1 MISAGGSES
10 WYWWK
15 SRTALRAPAWT
26 VASADPASGLVDED
40 LGKRVSEML
49 RFDRGFQR
57 SWRDQTGR
65 QWHMIFTEWEPNRMS
80 LHYAQPHLPEQC
92 QRMIGRE
99 IVSKSELRKTEANG
113 ISIAYNVYKIRAG
126 SDEFYLMYVI
136 NDDRIS
142 GKEVTVERA
151 TPANRMKTVMAGRRN
166 MGQRSMQLAL
176 VGEPDAG
183 VAEQAM
189 LGLLPQL
196 VVPAAAS
203 GGK

>member
-1 MISAGGSES
+1 
-10 WYWWK
+10 
-15 SRTALRAPAWT
+15 
-26 VASADPASGLVDED
+26 
-40 LGKRVSEML
+40 
-49 RFDRGFQR
+49 
-57 SWRDQTGR
+57 
-65 QWHMIFTEWEPNRMS
+65 
-80 LHYAQPHLPEQC
+80 
-92 QRMIGRE
+92 
-99 IVSKSELRKTEANG
+99 
-113 ISIAYNVYKIRAG
+113 
-126 SDEFYLMYVI
+126 MYVI